1 MANEELM
8 ALLQSLQG
16 TGPVRALS
24 PGFLAQLP
32 ALTEIAAAA
41 TGKEAGPER
50 AVPAAAKTAA
60 SALRALGGGLTLLP
74 VVGSLLR
81 LFGGGK
87 KEEPPPLETFALP
100 APIRAEAGL
109 SASGQTYLIDRG
121 VGDRIRPLA
130 AAPAEGG
137 PWAAA
142 PSASGAWTAAP
153 ARQPQSGGGTA
164 ITVNV
169 QAMDSQSFLDR
180 REDIARAVREAMLQS
195 HSLND
200 VVSEL

>member
-8 ALLQSLQG
+8 ALLESLQG
-16 TGPVRALS
+16 TGSVRALNS
-24 PGFLAQLP
+24 GLLAQLP
-32 ALTEIAAAA
+32 ALIEATAAA
-41 TGKEAGPER
+41 TGKETSGGKA
-50 AVPAAAKTAA
+50 APAAAKVAA
-60 SALRALGGGLTLLP
+60 SALGVLGGGLTLLP

-81 LFGGGK
+81 LFGAGQ
-87 KEEPPPLETFALP
+87 KEEPAPLETFALP

-109 SASGQTYLIDRG
+109 SPSGQTYLIDRG
-121 VGDRIRPLA
+121 AGDRIRPLSVPA
-130 AAPAEGG
+130 AESGSWTGTPAPRQ
-137 PWAAA
+137 AA
-142 PSASGAWTAAP
+142 
-153 ARQPQSGGGTA
+153 GGGTA